1 MGKKRKNMPNYERV
15 RGLDGRWYWA
25 KKENLID
32 DEKISNL
39 MKQESADGVKE
50 MLTSTTRDV
59 DGYLDYT
66 IKVNPDHFD
75 SMKVIDEGVMV
86 DVGDVDEGLVYDEHP
101 ILYIENPEEFV
112 SELMESEG
120 IDFYTLE
127 PDVANAL
134 VEVLGNRRNW
144 SFNVLSDGVN
154 EYWGDFVTDKNYN
167 DIITHMEKAQGPSLR
182 ESTYDEVNK
191 GLYAGIL
198 TGAMCTHDNNE
209 KRYSEMSIGVNTIS
223 TMGSVHFDSGEM
235 DYVHHVSSEYERE
248 DLSEAGDIHIYDQEY
263 VVNPTIEIHDK
274 EGFMDEF
281 YKNQSMNKKNI
292 DPALHEDLKNCI
304 AHGSHWEA
312 IVQSDYYGDI
322 FYGFEFTNKKQ
333 LDRVIDNYK
342 SRKG

>member
-15 RGLDGRWYWA
+15 RGSDGRWYWA

-39 MKQESADGVKE
+39 MRQESSDGVKE
-50 MLTSTTRDV
+50 ILTSTTRDV
-59 DGYLDYT
+59 DGYIDYT
-66 IKVNPDHFD
+66 IKVNPDNFD

-120 IDFYTLE
+120 VDFHTLE

-144 SFNVLSDGVN
+144 SFNVLNDGVN
-154 EYWGDFVTDKNYN
+154 DYWGDFVTDKNYS
-167 DIITHMEKAQGPSLR
+167 DIITHMEKAPGPSLR

-191 GLYAGIL
+191 GLYAGSL
-198 TGAMCTHDNNE
+198 TGAMCTHDKNE
-209 KRYSEMSIGVNTIS
+209 KRYSEMDIGVHTIS
-223 TMGSVHFDSGEM
+223 TMNSVHYDSGEM
-235 DYVHHVSSEYERE
+235 DYIHHVSSEYERE
-248 DLSEAGDIHIYDQEY
+248 ELSEAGDIHIYDQEY

-281 YKNQSMNKKNI
+281 YKNQKMDRKKI

-304 AHGSHWEA
+304 ADGSHWEA
-312 IVQSDYYGDI
+312 IVQEDYYGDI
-322 FYGFEFTNKKQ
+322 FHGFKFTNKKQ
-333 LDRVIDNYK
+333 LDKVIDNYK